1 MDLHA
6 AKAPLLLLISDIGD
20 IDFGIRYISTKA
32 ASYSAA
38 AERERAATRV
48 CIFCAHSPP
57 RRYWYSITG
66 LRVGESPFFR
76 SARQLLRQLSFIY
89 LYDHLRVFSA
99 AILSTL
105 FRFTNFAS
113 NSILAL
119 CSPVHHP
126 IVLFAGYITWQYCH
140 HHEFNSSLFYLL
152 ILIQK
157 ICNVIHLYVYL
168 INDFRTRKIYE

>member
-1 MDLHA
+1 MRARRHSWTCMQQKRRYCFLYLISVILILA
-6 AKAPLLLLISDIGD
+6 SGILAQRRLLILQ
-20 IDFGIRYISTKA
+20 RQ
-32 ASYSAA
+32 
-38 AERERAATRV
+38 RERAATKV

-113 NSILAL
+113 NSTLLSSAPSHCAL
-119 CSPVHHP
+119 CWLHYMPILSPSG
-126 IVLFAGYITWQYCH
+126 I
-140 HHEFNSSLFYLL
+140 
-152 ILIQK
+152 
-157 ICNVIHLYVYL
+157 
-168 INDFRTRKIYE
+168 